1 MRSTPSIEVL
11 VVEDDE
17 PISTMIVRLLQRA
30 GLATDVAGTV
40 VEAKRLL
47 ARGDYTV
54 LVLDLRLGD
63 GTGLE
68 VIDFIKA
75 ERLQPIHIV
84 VITAAEHG
92 LIQQVDRR
100 LVHAVLLKPL
110 DIEDFVATV
119 RALAING
126 STRLGAQP

>member
-1 MRSTPSIEVL
+1 MINRSFPMRSIPSIEVL

-30 GLATDVAGTV
+30 GLTTDVAGSV

-54 LVLDLRLGD
+54 LVLDLRLAD

-68 VIDFIKA
+68 VIDFVKS
-75 ERLQPIHIV
+75 EQPPPIHIV
-84 VITAAEHG
+84 VITAAEPG
-92 LIQQVDRR
+92 LI
-100 LVHAVLLKPL
+100 
-110 DIEDFVATV
+110 E
-119 RALAING
+119 
-126 STRLGAQP
+126 